1 MKAYL
6 TATRLA
12 TKLQMLRSGKKR
24 KAFMVVEGITDYRL
38 YSKLINRET
47 CEVIIGES
55 KHNVVEAIRICEMQ
69 QVQGVIGIV
78 DADFW
83 HLDGISDLPRNLFLT
98 DAHDLECMMLQSP
111 AYESVLL
118 EYGDENKVARF
129 EQKMHQSLKEI
140 LLMNVALIGYLR
152 RISLKYELAFGFS
165 HLNFLSFT
173 SSKDLKIDE
182 VQLVDSLLCRSK
194 KKGAI
199 NLEQVMKWLDDAKR
213 QPDDLWQV
221 CCGHDLMS
229 YLTLGLNQIFG
240 NYNAKHLFS
249 GQLEGSFRLAYEE
262 KYFLE
267 TKLYRDLEAWERCQK
282 NYRVFKPMDKV
293 V

>member
-12 TKLQMLRSGKKR
+12 TKLQMLRSGKKS
-24 KAFMVVEGITDYRL
+24 KTFMVVEGVTDYRL

-55 KHNVVEAIRICEMQ
+55 KQNVVEAISICKVQKMQ
-69 QVQGVIGIV
+69 GILGIV

-83 HLDGISDLPRNLFLT
+83 HLDGVCDLPTNLFLT

-111 AYESVLL
+111 AYESILL
-118 EYGDENKVARF
+118 EYGDENKIARF
-129 EQKMHQSLKEI
+129 EQKYHQSLKEI
-140 LLMNVALIGYLR
+140 LLINVALIGYLR
-152 RISLKYELAFGFS
+152 RISLEQQLEFGFS
-165 HLNFLSFT
+165 HLSFLTFT
-173 SSKDLKIDE
+173 SIKDLKIDE
-182 VQLVDSLLCRSK
+182 QQLVSSLLCRSK
-194 KKGAI
+194 KKGEVTAK
-199 NLEQVMKWLDDAKR
+199 QVMKWLYDAKK

-262 KYFLE
+262 RYFLE
-267 TKLYRDLEAWERCQK
+267 TKLYADLKAWERCQK